1 MNIAVFGASGSIGRV
16 IVDEALERGHNVTAA
31 VRSPHKVRRRHPRL
45 RIVTAHIDDAAS
57 VARAV
62 AGHDAVVD
70 SIGGLGHEN
79 PRISIECMKPLTAGM
94 RRAGVDRLL
103 VVGTAGTLEVEP
115 GAIRKDQPDFPEM
128 LRGEAA
134 AQADVLAFLRALPPG
149 ELLWTYFSPPALIEA
164 GERTGKVKLGLDAL
178 PYNSAGR
185 SYISTEDFALATL
198 DELEHPAHLGRR
210 FTAVSA

>member
-1 MNIAVFGASGSIGRV
+1 
-16 IVDEALERGHNVTAA
+16 
-31 VRSPHKVRRRHPRL
+31 
-45 RIVTAHIDDAAS
+45 
-57 VARAV
+57 
-62 AGHDAVVD
+62 
-70 SIGGLGHEN
+70 
-79 PRISIECMKPLTAGM
+79 MKPLTAGM

-198 DELEHPAHLGRR
+198 DELERPAHLGRR